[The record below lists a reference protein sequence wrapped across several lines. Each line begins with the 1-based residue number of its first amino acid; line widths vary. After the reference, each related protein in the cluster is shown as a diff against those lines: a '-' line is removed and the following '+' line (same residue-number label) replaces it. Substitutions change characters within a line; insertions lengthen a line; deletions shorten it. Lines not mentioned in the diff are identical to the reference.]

1 MCSRSLFLSN
11 RRKTWQGMETGKRQP
26 YPRREPQKG
35 MGAGKRLPYP
45 RREPQKGMGAGKHL
59 SYPRREL
66 RKGTG
71 ARNLPLY
78 PERKREELNVENA
91 DGLKKSC
98 RPADNAVYWYR
109 REW

>member
-1 MCSRSLFLSN
+1 
-11 RRKTWQGMETGKRQP
+11 METGKRQ
-26 YPRREPQKG
+26 
-35 MGAGKRLPYP
+35 PYP

-91 DGLKKSC
+91 DGLKKLVG
-98 RPADNAVYWYR
+98 RQTMPYTGTERNIDK
-109 REW
+109 

>member
-11 RRKTWQGMETGKRQP
+11 RRKPREGTGT
-26 YPRREPQKG
+26 
-35 MGAGKRLPYP
+35 GKRLPYP
-45 RREPQKGMGAGKHL
+45 RQK
-59 SYPRREL
+59 P

-71 ARNLPLY
+71 TRKSPPY